1 MSFPDHQRESEA
13 AVLACAYLSDEVA
26 AGICEVVQ
34 DKHLVF
40 PAHKSILKVIGEIRS
55 RGEAV
60 DLTSIKRTAEAM
72 NLMEQCGGVQYVI
85 QLADSVA
92 SVHNWRGYVRELH
105 NKWRLREVAER
116 AKNLQ
121 KIAESGK
128 YAEAMLQANTLG
140 AGLQG
145 GGDSLMSV
153 ADALACYSPGRKKGV
168 RTMIPFIDGSLG
180 QAQGATRGEFQV
192 IGGTSG
198 SGKTNLLTQAAH
210 HACSNGRRVIFATQ
224 ELSTDD
230 VIRRILQH
238 ICGFPSLDEA
248 RKQNFEGEYLAAM
261 KEMETWDLHFWDPDR
276 DDQPDYTIE
285 GFAGR
290 VRQLHEVAPIDLI
303 LMDYYQLFETVK
315 SKGRTYDD
323 LKEVSTVTR
332 ALMKRTNAAGLL
344 AAQVDPLEGGKG
356 WKVRDCKQAEKD
368 AASVWVLAKSN
379 ENGDMKLGCQKNRHG
394 ASGFAKPV
402 SRNPRTMVI
411 EDPKDVMARMKNQ

>member
-1 MSFPDHQRESEA
+1 
-13 AVLACAYLSDEVA
+13 
-26 AGICEVVQ
+26 
-34 DKHLVF
+34 
-40 PAHKSILKVIGEIRS
+40 
-55 RGEAV
+55 
-60 DLTSIKRTAEAM
+60 
-72 NLMEQCGGVQYVI
+72 
-85 QLADSVA
+85 
-92 SVHNWRGYVRELH
+92 
-105 NKWRLREVAER
+105 
-116 AKNLQ
+116 
-121 KIAESGK
+121 
-128 YAEAMLQANTLG
+128 
-140 AGLQG
+140 
-145 GGDSLMSV
+145 
-153 ADALACYSPGRKKGV
+153 
-168 RTMIPFIDGSLG
+168 
-180 QAQGATRGEFQV
+180 
-192 IGGTSG
+192 
-198 SGKTNLLTQAAH
+198 
-210 HACSNGRRVIFATQ
+210 
-224 ELSTDD
+224 
-230 VIRRILQH
+230 
-238 ICGFPSLDEA
+238 
-248 RKQNFEGEYLAAM
+248 M